1 MKKYVVKRLL
11 TMIPVFFGVTVL
23 VFFLSNLAP
32 GSPVDAMVTPDM
44 SMEDIERMYV
54 NMGLDKPLYVQYVK
68 WLGRM
73 LTGNLGYSYRTG
85 QAVMTMIAERVGP
98 TLMLTGTVLTLS
110 VCIGLLLGIVA
121 ACRPYSIWDYAAS
134 GLSFLGAGVP
144 GFFLALIGIY
154 LFSVKLRLL
163 PTGGMYTNAAS
174 ATFADL
180 IRHMILPISVLTITM
195 VGSYIR
201 QTRSAMLEELGEE
214 YIKMSRVKGMKETKI
229 RYVHALRNA
238 MLPIITS
245 IGMSVPFLVGGSVVI
260 EQIFGWPGLGS
271 LMITSVTYRDYPV
284 IMGIAIYIC
293 VVVLIVNLIVD
304 LLYALLDPRIRN
316 S

>member
-1 MKKYVVKRLL
+1 MRKYVIKRLL
-11 TMIPVFFGVTVL
+11 IMIPVFFGVTVL

-32 GSPVDAMVTPDM
+32 GSPVDAMVTPEM
-44 SMEDIERMYV
+44 TMEDIERMYV
-54 NMGLDKPLYVQYVK
+54 NMGLDKPLYVQYFK

-85 QAVMTMIAERVGP
+85 QSVMNMIAERVGP
-98 TLMLTGTVLTLS
+98 TLMLTGTVLVLS
-110 VCIGLLLGIVA
+110 VGIGILLGIVA

-154 LFSVKLRLL
+154 LFSVKLRIL
-163 PTGGMYTNAAS
+163 PTGGMYTNAS
-174 ATFADL
+174 SHDFADL
-180 IRHMILPISVLTITM
+180 VRHMILPVGVLTITM
-195 VGSYIR
+195 MGNYIR

-214 YIKMSRVKGMKETKI
+214 YIKMARVKGMKERKI

-245 IGMSVPFLVGGSVVI
+245 IGMSVPFLVGGSVMI

-271 LMITSVTYRDYPV
+271 LMITSVAYRDYPV

-293 VVVLIVNLIVD
+293 VIVLVVNLVVD